1 MIDDTPTETAGVGIP
16 YSFRDRNK
24 SKEIQHEAFTTFQPS
39 HISTFDQIKPMK
51 HIPHEKFDKMKRK
64 YERLR
69 EKRATSVLN
78 TYSEKLAK
86 VMETLPFDKLS
97 PPFRS
102 SVANV
107 AVSNKFNKR
116 RNTSMLSHPAGKT
129 FFKGATSFALQANGS
144 L

>member
-1 MIDDTPTETAGVGIP
+1 MP

-24 SKEIQHEAFTTFQPS
+24 SKEIHHSNFTTYQTS
-39 HISTFDQIKPMK
+39 HIATFDQIKPVK
-51 HIPHEKFDKMKRK
+51 HIPHEKFEKMKRK

-78 TYSEKLAK
+78 TYSDKLAK

-102 SVANV
+102 GVASV
-107 AVSNKFNKR
+107 STKFDRR
-116 RNTSMLSHPAGKT
+116 RNNNSQLSRPDKT
-129 FFKGATSFALQANGS
+129 FFKGATSFVLQAQGS
-144 L
+144 VQV